1 MPSYLPRVLANLLLG
16 TTAVLSW
23 AAAARAEEPVATA
36 SPEPAAVAD
45 PAAFFDSEVKPL
57 LAAHC
62 LKCHGADGKAK
73 GSLFLTNREGILKGG
88 DSGAAVSLEAPAESL
103 LLEAVNYSGYEMPPS
118 GKLADEQIAVFTKW
132 VEFGLPWGSDAELG
146 EKPTDDHGPP
156 AVDDKAKAFWSF
168 QPVTHPQPPSLRDNA
183 WIRTPIDAFVLAKLN
198 ETGLKPA
205 PPASKTALIRRAYYD
220 LIGLPPSPEEVAA
233 FLTDDSPGAFERVVD
248 TLLESPHY
256 GERWGRHWL
265 DLVRYAETNSYERDG
280 AKPFVWRYRD
290 YVIQSFNNDKPYN
303 QFVTEQLAGDELD
316 QPTPETIIATGYYR
330 LGIWQDE
337 PVDPEQELYEDLDDL
352 VRTTGEVF
360 LGLTIGCARCHDHK
374 LDPLP
379 QADYYRL
386 LAFFRNVRRFGERSP
401 ESIEDASVRAIG
413 NEEEVRRNE
422 EQIAAHKQQTREV
435 RQELRKLNEQI
446 FAALVGVE
454 KDDWKTDAMRVEIAK
469 RHIGGALSQEE
480 FDRYAELTAKRDE
493 LANFRPSGLDKA
505 LCVKEHGREC
515 PPTHVLIRGNAH
527 AAAAEVTP
535 GFPSVLSPPEPN
547 IVLPAEGVSSTGRRR
562 ALAQWITSPEN
573 PLTARVMVNR
583 IWHYHFGRGIVRS
596 TSDFGFQ
603 GIQPTHPELLDWLAS
618 EFVAG
623 GWRMKRLHKLI
634 MLSSAYQMSSEAS
647 EQALAADPINDH
659 LWRFEMRRL
668 SAEEIRDSILAA
680 NGSLNRGAMFGPS
693 IFVTIPD
700 EVLAGQ
706 SMPGAGWGKSS
717 PAETARRTIYIH
729 AKRSLAVP
737 LIASFDG
744 PETDASCPS
753 RFVTTQPTQ
762 ALGML
767 NSRFVNE
774 QAEQFAQ
781 YLRTQGGDKPETQVA
796 IALRRLFQRE
806 PTPGE
811 ISRGL
816 QLLAA
821 LQSKH
826 GLSPEAALKQFCVT
840 AYNLNEF
847 VYLD

>member
-1 MPSYLPRVLANLLLG
+1 MLAAVLWISCLAAAFAAEP
-16 TTAVLSW
+16 TTA
-23 AAAARAEEPVATA
+23 AAPKDAATG
-36 SPEPAAVAD
+36 D
-45 PAAFFDSEVKPL
+45 YTAFFDNEVKPL
-57 LAAHC
+57 LAEHC

-73 GSLFLTNREGILKGG
+73 GSLFLTNREGVLKGG
-88 DSGAAVSLEAPAESL
+88 DSGAAVSLQSPAESL
-103 LLEAVNYSGYEMPPS
+103 LLEAVNYTGYEMPPS
-118 GKLADEQIAVFTKW
+118 GKLADEQIAVLTKW
-132 VEFGLPWGSDAELG
+132 VELGLPWGSEPELG
-146 EKPTDDHGPP
+146 QKPTDAHGPP
-156 AVDDKAKAFWSF
+156 AVDEKAKAFWSF
-168 QPVTHPQPPSLRDNA
+168 QPLTRPEPPRVNDVD
-183 WIRTPIDAFVLAKLN
+183 WVRTPVDAFVLAKL
-198 ETGLKPA
+198 EQDGLKPA
-205 PPASKTALIRRAYYD
+205 PAASKAALIRRAYYD
-220 LIGLPPSPEEVAA
+220 LTGLPPSPQEVAA
-233 FLTDDSPGAFERVVD
+233 FVADDSPGAFERVVD

-290 YVIQSFNNDKPYN
+290 YVIRSFNDDKPYN

-316 QPTPETIIATGYYR
+316 RVTPESIIATGYYR

-386 LAFFRNVRRFGERSP
+386 LAFFRNVRRFGVRSQ
-401 ESIEDASVRAIG
+401 ETIEDASVRTIG
-413 NEEEVRRNE
+413 SEEEIRRNE
-422 EQIAAHKQQTREV
+422 EQIAEHKKQSREV
-435 RQELRKLNEQI
+435 REALKLLDERI

-454 KDDWKTDAMRVEIAK
+454 KDDWKTEAMRVEIAR
-469 RHIGGALSQEE
+469 RHIGGVLAQDE
-480 FDRYAELTAKRDE
+480 FDRYEKLTAERDQ
-493 LANFRPSGLDKA
+493 LAKSRPAGLEKA

-515 PPTHVLIRGNAH
+515 PPTHILIRGNAH
-527 AAAAEVTP
+527 AAAAEVSP

-547 IVLPAEGVSSTGRRR
+547 IVLPAEGVASTGRRR
-562 ALAQWITSPEN
+562 ALAQWLTSPEN
-573 PLTARVMVNR
+573 PLPARVMVNR
-583 IWHYHFGRGIVRS
+583 IWQYHFGRGIVRS

-603 GIQPTHPELLDWLAS
+603 GIQPTHPQLLDWLAS
-618 EFVAG
+618 DFVAG

-634 MLSSAYQMSSEAS
+634 MLSSTYQMSSAADG
-647 EQALAADPINDH
+647 QALAADPINDR

-668 SAEEIRDSILAA
+668 SAEEIRDSILAV

-693 IFVTIPD
+693 MYVTIPD

-706 SMPGAGWGKSS
+706 SMPGAGWGKST
-717 PAETARRTIYIH
+717 PAESSRRSIYIH

-744 PETDASCPS
+744 PETDASCPA

-767 NSRFVNE
+767 NSSFVNE
-774 QAEQFAQ
+774 QAEQFAE
-781 YLRTQGGDKPETQVA
+781 YLRNEAGDKPELQVA
-796 IALRRLFQRE
+796 LALRRLFQRE
-806 PTPGE
+806 PTPVE
-811 ISRGL
+811 VSRGL
-816 QLLAA
+816 QLLDA
-821 LQSKH
+821 LQTKH
-826 GLSPEAALKQFCVT
+826 KLSPEAALKQFCLT